1 MSERKAGAARVGGGR
16 EAVLSAAL
24 QNFYKYGYH
33 GTSMRNIAT
42 DADMTVASI
51 YHHFESKQEILQ
63 EIMVRI
69 LSDLMSQTRTA
80 LMAADD
86 SPRNQLEALVFA
98 WIVFHAN
105 RQTEAFVGSTEVR
118 SLDPE
123 GRRLVVA
130 LRDEQER
137 MFREVIDRGAREGQF
152 ETAFP
157 KEATRAVINMGSS
170 VSSWYDSKGDLSPQQ
185 LAEMYVTMALGT
197 VQATDVE

>member
-1 MSERKAGAARVGGGR
+1 MSERKPGATRVGGGR

-69 LSDLMSQTRTA
+69 LSDLMSHTRTVV
-80 LMAADD
+80 MAADD
-86 SPRNQLEALVFA
+86 TPRGQLEALVFA

-137 MFREVIDRGAREGQF
+137 MLTSAEPQLGPHVQRRGVHAALLVSEGERREAPLQALDR
-152 ETAFP
+152 
-157 KEATRAVINMGSS
+157 
-170 VSSWYDSKGDLSPQQ
+170 
-185 LAEMYVTMALGT
+185 
-197 VQATDVE
+197 VEERRRVVAPLEQR